1 MTWRDTLFVWRG
13 DLSLQ
18 DNDTRFVWKGTWVGV
33 DSADSRSAPTP
44 SSFSFLRSKMTFDV
58 GGTVT
63 WKGKPQI
70 WSGCELNFEGSYP
83 GWLLDN
89 GEGPELFTD
98 AKHELVFAEGS
109 GSVDEGFP
117 VFAAGW
123 SPVLSSACAVS
134 TDIGHATARNQR
146 FRAIRV
152 DGKVY
157 SPAGSTHCLIAR
169 ICDAMRGSDM
179 GSCASRMRE
188 KMGERSCS

>member
-1 MTWRDTLFVWRG
+1 
-13 DLSLQ
+13 
-18 DNDTRFVWKGTWVGV
+18 
-33 DSADSRSAPTP
+33 
-44 SSFSFLRSKMTFDV
+44 MTFDV

-117 VFAAGW
+117 VFAAGTNDFA
-123 SPVLSSACAVS
+123 PFVS
-134 TDIGHATARNQR
+134 MGRCIRLQPDEGEDGGEKLQLTLARR
-146 FRAIRV
+146 YVTEKDERA
-152 DGKVY
+152 G
-157 SPAGSTHCLIAR
+157 
-169 ICDAMRGSDM
+169 
-179 GSCASRMRE
+179 
-188 KMGERSCS
+188 